1 MITING
7 QQYPFTSGKTVLEAV
22 TEAGV
27 YIPTLCNHPHLT
39 PFGACR
45 LCIVQI
51 DDVRGMPTACTTP
64 LTDGMNIRTENED
77 IQRLRREIMLL
88 ILSEHPNSCLVCK
101 DKELCER
108 YNTCTTKAG
117 KITGCNLC
125 SWKEGCEVRKIAE
138 YLQIEDISYHID
150 YHDYALERDD
160 PFFDRDYN
168 LCILCGRCVRV
179 CEDIL
184 GIGAIAFLNRGHA
197 TRVGTAFGISHLDG
211 GCMFCGACV
220 DVCPTAAL
228 TTRATKW
235 LSQADMKTK
244 TTCNYCGVGCSMI
257 IEGRRDTVM
266 RALADMDGP
275 SNQGQACVLGRF
287 CIPPFFNAIGRLR
300 YPLVRKDGVLTPVS
314 FEEALGAAAEG
325 LRRFDPKDIRIS
337 VSPKLTNETVYLL
350 SRMEKEVLPG
360 SSMELDTPFDSMA
373 MEESCRLVGYPGCSG
388 DLESIHDAE
397 AIVVVGAD
405 LCIDHSV
412 LRVRMNAAHKR
423 GAKVIWI
430 GPMRFGETRLV
441 DYHYP
446 NAGSLETLAGAL
458 RVLAHETQ
466 DMEGGDAF
474 LGSLLA
480 FKESEEAKELA
491 SLVKGK
497 RTCILL
503 GKGIMQDRPE
513 SVMAAAWDLLMLTQ
527 SPRGLILLLEANT
540 QGIYELNPDLMEIRK
555 KGLAKAYYITSGNA
569 DVPSEAEFVVL
580 QDIFESKMLE
590 RADVVLPGT
599 GLPEDEGTIVSME
612 SRVQSIAPI
621 ARAPGTSLADWQI
634 VAKLATAL
642 GGRGFTYE
650 SSEQLSHEMFAS
662 SAIPGLGLMVK
673 PLPASRLFPVKSTS
687 PSQQIITSSK
697 PVHPYRGADI
707 VDKVD
712 DLYRLYRY
720 RGVVK

>member
-7 QQYPFTSGKTVLEAV
+7 QQYPFTPGKTVLEAV

-27 YIPTLCNHPHLT
+27 YIPTLCNHPHLP

-51 DDVRGMPTACTTP
+51 DDVRGLPTACTTP
-64 LTDGMNIRTENED
+64 LTDGMNIRTESED
-77 IQRLRREIMLL
+77 IQKLRREIMLL

-101 DKELCER
+101 DKELCGK

-125 SWKEGCEVRKIAE
+125 SWKEGCEVRKIVE

-235 LSQADMKTK
+235 LSQADKRTK
-244 TTCNYCGVGCSMI
+244 TTCNFCGVGCSMI

-266 RALADMDGP
+266 RALADMDGAA
-275 SNQGQACVLGRF
+275 NQGQACVLGRF

-300 YPLVRKDGVLTPVS
+300 YPLVRKDGVLTPVP
-314 FEEALGAAAEG
+314 FAEALSAAAEG
-325 LRRFDPKDIRIS
+325 LKRFDPNDIRIS
-337 VSPKLTNETVYLL
+337 VSPKLTNETAYLL
-350 SRMEKEVLPG
+350 SRLVKEVLPG
-360 SSMELDTPFDSMA
+360 TSMELNAPFDSMA
-373 MEESCRLVGYPGCSG
+373 MQVSFRLIGYPGCSG
-388 DLESIHDAE
+388 DLESIRDAE
-397 AIVVVGAD
+397 VIIVAGAD

-423 GAKVIWI
+423 GAKIVWI
-430 GPMRFGETRLV
+430 GPMRSGEIRLV

-446 NAGSLETLAGAL
+446 EAGIPEMLAGAL

-480 FKESEEAKELA
+480 FKEKEGAKELA
-491 SLVKGK
+491 SIVKGK

-503 GKGIMQDRPE
+503 GKEIMQDRPE
-513 SVMAAAWDLLMLTQ
+513 SVMTAAWDLLMLTQ
-527 SPRGLILLLEANT
+527 SPRGLIPLLEANT
-540 QGIYELNPDLMEIRK
+540 QGIYELNPTLVDTRQ
-555 KGLAKAYYITSGNA
+555 KGRAKAYYVTSGNA
-569 DVPSEAEFVVL
+569 DVPPEAEFVVL

-612 SRVQSIAPI
+612 GRVQSITPI
-621 ARAPGTSLADWQI
+621 ARAPGTSMADWMI
-634 VAKLATAL
+634 VAKLAEAL
-642 GGRGFTYE
+642 GGNGFNYDTLD
-650 SSEQLSHEMFAS
+650 QVTQEMFAT

-673 PLPASRLFPVKSTS
+673 PLPASRLFPVMATS
-687 PSQQIITSSK
+687 NSPQLPASAML
-697 PVHPYRGADI
+697 VHAYRGADI

>member
-7 QQYPFTSGKTVLEAV
+7 QQYPFTPGKTVLEAA
-22 TEAGV
+22 TDAGV

-64 LTDGMNIRTENED
+64 LTDGMNIRTDSED
-77 IQRLRREIMLL
+77 IQKLRREIMLL

-101 DKELCER
+101 DKELCEK

-125 SWKEGCEVRKIAE
+125 SWKEGCEVRKIVE
-138 YLQIEDISYHID
+138 YLQIDEISYHID

-184 GIGAIAFLNRGHA
+184 GIGAIAFLNRGHG

-235 LSQADMKTK
+235 LSKADMKTK

-266 RALADMDGP
+266 RALADMEGP
-275 SNQGQACVLGRF
+275 ANQGQACVLGRF

-300 YPLVRKDGVLTPVS
+300 YPMVRKEGVLTPVPY
-314 FEEALGAAAEG
+314 EEALSVAAEG
-325 LRRFDPKDIRIS
+325 LMRFDPKDVRIS
-337 VSPKLTNETVYLL
+337 VSPKLTNETAYLL
-350 SRMEKEVLPG
+350 SRMRKEVLPG
-360 SSMELDTPFDSMA
+360 ASMEVDAPFDSMA
-373 MEESCRLVGYPGCSG
+373 MQESNSLIGYPGCSG
-388 DLESIHDAE
+388 DLESIRDAE
-397 AIVVVGAD
+397 VIVVAGAD

-412 LRVRMNAAHKR
+412 LRVRMNSAHKR
-423 GAKVIWI
+423 GAKVVWI
-430 GPMRFGETRLV
+430 GPVRFGETRLV

-446 NAGSLETLAGAL
+446 NAGILETLAGAL
-458 RVLAHETQ
+458 RGLAHEAQ
-466 DMEGGDAF
+466 DMEGTDAF

-480 FKESEEAKELA
+480 FRETEDAKELA
-491 SLVKGK
+491 NTVKGK

-513 SVMAAAWDLLMLTQ
+513 SVMAAAWDLLMLTH

-540 QGIYELNPDLMEIRK
+540 QGIYELNPVLLERQVQ
-555 KGLAKAYYITSGNA
+555 GPAKAYYVTSGYANI
-569 DVPSEAEFVVL
+569 PPEAEFVVL
-580 QDIFESKMLE
+580 QDIFESKMLD
-590 RADVVLPGT
+590 RADVVLPAT
-599 GLPEDEGTIVSME
+599 GLPEDLGTIVSME
-612 SRVQSIAPI
+612 SRVQSISQI
-621 ARAPGTSLADWQI
+621 ARAPGTSMADWQV
-634 VAKLATAL
+634 VAKLSALL
-642 GGRGFTYE
+642 GGNGFGYE
-650 SSEQLSHEMFAS
+650 NAEQVTQEMFS
-662 SAIPGLGLMVK
+662 TSPIPGLGLMVK
-673 PLPASRLFPVKSTS
+673 PMPAFRLFPIKAS
-687 PSQQIITSSK
+687 PSTKQMPASAR

-720 RGVVK
+720 RGVVD